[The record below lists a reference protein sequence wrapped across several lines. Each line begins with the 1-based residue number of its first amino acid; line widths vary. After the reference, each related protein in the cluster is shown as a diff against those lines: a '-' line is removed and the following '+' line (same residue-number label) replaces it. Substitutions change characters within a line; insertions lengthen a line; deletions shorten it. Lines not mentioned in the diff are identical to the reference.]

1 MRTVSR
7 DPRLQLLPSG
17 LEVMPRILII
27 TGEASGDLH
36 GANLARAL
44 KARDPRVVLAGV
56 GGMAMEAAG
65 VRLVPEVGRVD
76 IIGMVGPRVIAAV
89 IRRFLVMRRLF
100 RSEPW
105 DAVVFIDNPGL
116 NLRYAYFAKGAGL
129 RVFYYIAPQI
139 WAWRPGRMHWIKQR
153 VDHVLVVLPFEK
165 AIYDKAAVRC
175 TFVGHPLLDAVAHE
189 YDPADLRARFG
200 LSFGRRVIA
209 LLPGSRTKEIESL
222 LPIFL
227 EAAEKLARREPG
239 TQFILAQAS
248 TIPDN
253 LLQSV
258 LRRSPVHVT
267 VVKGQ
272 ASEVMAAADLVLV
285 ASGTATLQA
294 AMVGTPMILL
304 YRTSALTYWLARYLI
319 RVRWIGLVN
328 LVAGRS
334 VVPELIQGDATGQRL
349 YEEALRILEDR
360 SAYDEMK
367 RSLADVRAALGEP
380 GASTRVA
387 EVVLAACQA

>member
-1 MRTVSR
+1 MRTVPR
-7 DPRLQLLPSG
+7 DLRVQLQPYG

-44 KARDPRVVLAGV
+44 KARDPRVFLAGV

-65 VRLVPEVGRVD
+65 VRLVPEAGRVD

-100 RSEPW
+100 RAEPW

-139 WAWRPGRMHWIKQR
+139 WAWRPGRIHWIKQR

-175 TFVGHPLLDAVAHE
+175 TFVGHPLLDAVTHT
-189 YDPADLRARFG
+189 YDPTDLRARFG
-200 LSFGRRVIA
+200 LSSGGRVIA
-209 LLPGSRTKEIESL
+209 LLPGSRTREIESL
-222 LPIFL
+222 LPILL
-227 EAAEKLARREPG
+227 EAAEKLVQREPG
-239 TQFILAQAS
+239 TQFILAQAP

-253 LLQSV
+253 LLQSA
-258 LRRSPVHVT
+258 LRRSPVPVT

-367 RSLADVRAALGEP
+367 RSLANVRAALGEP
-380 GASTRVA
+380 GASTRAA